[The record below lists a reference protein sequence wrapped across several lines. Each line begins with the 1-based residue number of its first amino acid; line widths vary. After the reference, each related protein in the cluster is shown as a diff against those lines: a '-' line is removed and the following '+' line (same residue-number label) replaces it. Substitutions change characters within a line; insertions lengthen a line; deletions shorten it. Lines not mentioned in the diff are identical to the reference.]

1 MSGLKTMIAFQ
12 VSSVTNMPKITVSK
26 ADISD
31 LSQIAAIEKDCF
43 SIPFDEDDL
52 IFYFNN
58 PLWRFFVAK
67 EEGSVL
73 GYTLLRVI
81 EGEGEIVSI
90 ATRKDLRGLGIGTM
104 VIEAVKNTESD
115 LELLHLEVR
124 ASNNP
129 AIHLYEKM
137 GFIPVGVSK
146 NHYTLPT
153 EDALRMTLKLK

>member
-1 MSGLKTMIAFQ
+1 MIAFQ
-12 VSSVTNMPKITVSK
+12 VSSVTNMQKITVSK

-58 PLWRFFVAK
+58 HLWRFFVAK

-81 EGEGEIVSI
+81 EGEGEIVNI
-90 ATRKDLRGLGIGTM
+90 ATRKDSRGRGVASMLLN
-104 VIEAVKNTESD
+104 ALKAP
-115 LELLHLEVR
+115 ELDMELVHLEVR
-124 ASNNP
+124 KSNSV
-129 AIHLYEKM
+129 AIHLYEKF